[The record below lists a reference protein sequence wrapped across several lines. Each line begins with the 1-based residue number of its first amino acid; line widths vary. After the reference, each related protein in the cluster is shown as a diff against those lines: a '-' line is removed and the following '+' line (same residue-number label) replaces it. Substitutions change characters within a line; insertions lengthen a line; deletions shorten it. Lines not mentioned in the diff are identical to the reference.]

1 VKQRYIALKKYV
13 LLEKGVEAIGL
24 IWYCSLYICLV
35 LLAGFLRYAG
45 KITCQI
51 SVVKNLMRQKF
62 DARKN
67 TRQIPDALS
76 TRKD

>member
-1 VKQRYIALKKYV
+1 VKQRYIVLKKYA
-13 LLEKGVEAIGL
+13 LLEKGAEAIML
-24 IWYCSLYICLV
+24 IWYCFLYICLV
-35 LLAGFLRYAG
+35 LLAGFLRSAR

>member
-1 VKQRYIALKKYV
+1 VKQRYIVLKKYA
-13 LLEKGVEAIGL
+13 LLEKGAEVIGL
-24 IWYCSLYICLV
+24 IWYCFLYICLV
-35 LLAGFLRYAG
+35 LLAGFSRSAR